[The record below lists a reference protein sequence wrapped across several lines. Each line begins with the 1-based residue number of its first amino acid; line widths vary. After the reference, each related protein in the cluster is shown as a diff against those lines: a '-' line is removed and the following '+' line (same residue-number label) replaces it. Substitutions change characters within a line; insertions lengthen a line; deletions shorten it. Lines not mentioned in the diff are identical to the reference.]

1 MQGSKLLFVLLA
13 LWVLVP
19 VASAQEE
26 TETEGETIPYFQTG
40 IMNVPVPQTGWVDQS
55 EGDVAIF
62 VHEDLSATIRVQ
74 PVEETL
80 LVDEAILLTLN
91 PLLDEELPEPVFEG
105 RVALNTGNWYQQHYE
120 IGDTSITG
128 VSTLRGDRTFV
139 ILFWEDDPNYQ
150 VAHYIQRTPLTEESS
165 EPDFP
170 AAIDAAEVVL
180 AGEDF
185 AQEPDTTEELRLVS
199 GDWSLLMY
207 PTGEQLYA
215 VEDGSVT
222 YATLVTGEA
231 VDSAQLADGFFTV
244 FEGFFTTPD
253 NSEYLLLGLLFFAIA
268 MGGLLVSFWLRY
280 RGARK
285 DMAVVEQLAEEE

>member
-1 MQGSKLLFVLLA
+1 MHVRKSFLLLLMMLAVVPFV
-13 LWVLVP
+13 
-19 VASAQEE
+19 SAQDEA
-26 TETEGETIPYFQTG
+26 ETEGATIPYFQTG

-55 EGDVAIF
+55 EGDVALF
-62 VHEDLSATIRVQ
+62 VNEDLSATIRVQ
-74 PVEETL
+74 PVEDTL
-80 LVDEAILLTLN
+80 LVEEAISLALA
-91 PLLDEELPEPVFEG
+91 PLLDEDLPEPVFEG

-120 IGDTSITG
+120 MGDTSITAAA
-128 VSTLRGDRTFV
+128 TLRGDRTFV
-139 ILFWEDDPNYQ
+139 ILFWEDNPDYQ
-150 VAHYIQRTPLTEESS
+150 VVHFIQRTPLTDSS
-165 EPDFP
+165 EADFP
-170 AAIDAAEVVL
+170 DAIAAAEVAL
-180 AGEDF
+180 GGEDF
-185 AQEPDTTEELRLVS
+185 SQEPDTTEEVS
-199 GDWSLLMY
+199 LISGNWSLLMY
-207 PTGEQLYA
+207 PDGQQLYA

-253 NSEYLLLGLLFFAIA
+253 NSEFLLLGLAFFAIA